1 MLRKGKGDTLEG
13 SQWPVEGLALDCPLA
28 CFVDAGLGCAEAQQ
42 AERRPAEVEV
52 LHGTREAPA
61 RLPHDVV
68 LRHEDV
74 VEGQLAPAQR
84 EAPHARR
91 VRAGDALG
99 VERDG
104 PGTPLTQAPGRRPT
118 PPTPPWPG

>member
-13 SQWPVEGLALDCPLA
+13 SQWPVEGLALDGPRA
-28 CFVDAGLGCAEAQQ
+28 CFVDARLGGAEAQET
-42 AERRPAEVEV
+42 ERRTAEVEM
-52 LHGTREAPA
+52 LHGTGEAPA

-68 LRHEDV
+68 LGHEDL

-84 EAPHARR
+84 KTSHARR
-91 VRAGDALG
+91 AGAGDALG

-104 PGTPLTQAPGRRPT
+104 EAADAPIPL
-118 PPTPPWPG
+118 

>member
-1 MLRKGKGDTLEG
+1 MLRKGEGDTLEG
-13 SQWPVEGLALDCPLA
+13 SQGPVESPALDGPRA
-28 CFVDAGLGCAEAQQ
+28 CFVDARLGCAEAQQ
-42 AERRPAEVEV
+42 AERGPAEVEV
-52 LHGTREAPA
+52 LHGTGEAAA

-74 VEGQLAPAQR
+74 IEGQLAPAQR

-104 PGTPLTQAPGRRPT
+104 EAADAPVPV
-118 PPTPPWPG
+118 